1 MNGSVDKKPI
11 QKYFLQFKRK
21 QLLRDENQTGFAI
34 LKTLVTSPM
43 LEKIAQ
49 TNNVKCI
56 NTPTGFKWMAK
67 KLKKYEEKAT
77 YEIKQKEG
85 LGLDYDNTDLFTR
98 IEILSKY
105 STCVA
110 LAAEESYGYLPVD
123 LVRDKDG
130 NAAALA
136 IAELFSFIKSYKT
149 DHIVLKSMPSI
160 TVLIRLA
167 WSSSRSTTLSCIVLV
182 TVMVSCLHR

>member
-1 MNGSVDKKPI
+1 
-11 QKYFLQFKRK
+11 
-21 QLLRDENQTGFAI
+21 
-34 LKTLVTSPM
+34 M

-130 NAAALA
+130 NAAARNCRT
-136 IAELFSFIKSYKT
+136 F
-149 DHIVLKSMPSI
+149 
-160 TVLIRLA
+160 LIHKIIQIDSL
-167 WSSSRSTTLSCIVLV
+167 
-182 TVMVSCLHR
+182 